1 MFKLKVHSNKE
12 KNIDNI
18 EIYIER
24 YIYRGIYAWYV
35 RLDGYIVYIYSWVY
49 LGGWKEVFVFYH
61 IYREAYRKPEGEF
74 TCSRKHNGNQNYNEN
89 DIVIFFIFFFF

>member
-1 MFKLKVHSNKE
+1 MHSNEE

-61 IYREAYRKPEGEF
+61 IYRERHIG
-74 TCSRKHNGNQNYNEN
+74 SRKEN
-89 DIVIFFIFFFF
+89 LLARDNTMEIKTIMEMI

>member
-1 MFKLKVHSNKE
+1 MFKLKVHSNEE

-61 IYREAYRKPEGEF
+61 IYIERHIG
-74 TCSRKHNGNQNYNEN
+74 SRKESLLARGNTME
-89 DIVIFFIFFFF
+89 IKTIMKMI

>member
-1 MFKLKVHSNKE
+1 MFKLKVHSNEE

-61 IYREAYRKPEGEF
+61 LYIERHIG
-74 TCSRKHNGNQNYNEN
+74 SRKEN
-89 DIVIFFIFFFF
+89 LLARENTMEIKTIMKMI